1 MPNHAP
7 KILRLLRFAGLM
19 LLLGSVASA
28 SAETVGE
35 RAKKDPSFKIYPVIF
50 SVTVTSNSTPPAVRV
65 VGKGQGKNYRKISE
79 AEAAKIIPAA
89 WIKAV
94 KKIIQADPSKPKMK
108 DGKPV
113 EVFTYFFYV
122 PERPNIVVSDLDKPL
137 DKQPRE
143 PQFFDDSGE

>member
-1 MPNHAP
+1 MPSYTLQ
-7 KILRLLRFAGLM
+7 ILRLLRFAGLM

-94 KKIIQADPSKPKMK
+94 KKIIQADPPKPKMK

-137 DKQPRE
+137 DKQP
-143 PQFFDDSGE
+143 GY